1 MAQEQRGHRDRTAA
15 RTLGPLQGATP
26 RLRRGDIERRL
37 SDVCPVLC
45 QGYGPQDASGEV
57 SSSPPV
63 RVEVV
68 AAAVAAALLQTIP
81 PTLQAAHLAEQLQVT
96 HPEPPLTLPCR
107 RVPATHHPPLVH
119 PVPLHLT
126 LASYRY
132 LIPAPLTIPHP
143 PPVPSPLTFS
153 SLPSPLTAL
162 LQENEVRGS
171 PLLCG
176 LDDARLEPP
185 FVFVVSSP

>member
-1 MAQEQRGHRDRTAA
+1 M
-15 RTLGPLQGATP
+15 
-26 RLRRGDIERRL
+26 
-37 SDVCPVLC
+37 LC

-96 HPEPPLTLPCR
+96 HPEAALTLPCR
-107 RVPATHHPPLVH
+107 RVPSTPHPPLAH
-119 PVPLHLT
+119 PLPLHLT

-132 LIPAPLTIPHP
+132 LLPAPVTSYHPNP

-153 SLPSPLTAL
+153 SLSSPLTAL

-176 LDDARLEPP
+176 LDDARLEGG

>member
-1 MAQEQRGHRDRTAA
+1 MAQAQRGHRDRTAA

-26 RLRRGDIERRL
+26 RLRRGEIERRL
-37 SDVCPVLC
+37 SDACPVLC

-96 HPEPPLTLPCR
+96 HPEPALTLPCR
-107 RVPATHHPPLVH
+107 RVPSTPHPPLAH
-119 PVPLHLT
+119 PLPLHLT

-132 LIPAPLTIPHP
+132 L
-143 PPVPSPLTFS
+143 
-153 SLPSPLTAL
+153 LPSYTL
-162 LQENEVRGS
+162 LPYRR
-171 PLLCG
+171 P
-176 LDDARLEPP
+176 
-185 FVFVVSSP
+185 

>member
-1 MAQEQRGHRDRTAA
+1 MAQEQRGHRDRAAA
-15 RTLGPLQGATP
+15 RTLGPLQGAAS

-81 PTLQAAHLAEQLQVT
+81 PTLQAN
-96 HPEPPLTLPCR
+96 P
-107 RVPATHHPPLVH
+107 
-119 PVPLHLT
+119 
-126 LASYRY
+126 
-132 LIPAPLTIPHP
+132 IPNANPKP
-143 PPVPSPLTFS
+143 
-153 SLPSPLTAL
+153 
-162 LQENEVRGS
+162 
-171 PLLCG
+171 
-176 LDDARLEPP
+176 
-185 FVFVVSSP
+185 